1 MAEVERILFKLVEP
15 GPVQLPGD
23 AAALAQAAQG
33 PLTQVLETFGLPEPA
48 PLLDDLDHDEVQA
61 AVDEARAANP
71 DATVPNPLLAFV
83 VELAPDAPVGADRL
97 VDLLRG
103 LPLVDWAQVDGEVE
117 GMVTPL
123 NNPAFP
129 LQTYLQAAPIGIG
142 AESAWAT
149 AGGDGSGVTVGVVE
163 PNVFDTGHR
172 DLPAINVIAAPNPR
186 PTTGLVHATAV
197 LGVIAAVDNSTDCV
211 GVAPSCNVTFGS
223 GGGVNNLVTE
233 RQLIKLIHRVANRLR
248 AGDVLNLSMAYKLK
262 KGQGGDYPLDFR
274 RGERDATKLHTARGV
289 TVVQGAGN
297 GIPPA
302 GSQPCGA
309 INLDQAVPG
318 GLTPSNSDAIVVGGI
333 QSAGPL
339 GSYTRYACSTFGARV
354 DCCALAG
361 DVMTLTATV
370 TDPSGA
376 VIQTVDT
383 VGGTTVA
390 TAIISGAV
398 ASMQGIRKARG
409 KPPLRPADVKAILKD
424 PARTSDP
431 CPNQGVG
438 RMPDLTRIVPTL

>member
-1 MAEVERILFKLVEP
+1 MAEVEQVLFKLAEP
-15 GPVQLPGD
+15 EPVQVPGD
-23 AAALAQAAQG
+23 AAALAQAVEG
-33 PLTQVLETFGLPEPA
+33 PLTQVLETVGLSEPM

-71 DATVPNPLLAFV
+71 DATIPNPLLAFA
-83 VELAPDAPVGADRL
+83 VEVAPGAPLGADRL
-97 VDLLRG
+97 VDILRG
-103 LPLVDWAQVDGEVE
+103 LPLVDWARVDGEVE
-117 GMVTPL
+117 GMVTPI

-142 AESAWAT
+142 AESAWGT

-163 PNVFDTGHR
+163 PNVFDAGHR

-186 PTTGLVHATAV
+186 PTTGLAHATAV
-197 LGVIAAVDNSTDCV
+197 LGVISAVDNSTDCV
-211 GVAPSCNVTFGS
+211 GVAPSCNVAFGS
-223 GGGVNNLVTE
+223 GGGVNNLVNE

-248 AGDVLNLSMAYKLK
+248 AGDVLNLSIAYKLK
-262 KGQGGDYPLDFR
+262 KGQGGYYPLDFR
-274 RGERDATKLHTARGV
+274 SGVREATKLHTARGI

-302 GSQPCGA
+302 GPQPCAG
-309 INLDQAVPG
+309 INLDQAVPS
-318 GLTPSNSDAIVVGGI
+318 GLTPSNSDAIVVSGF

-361 DVMTLTATV
+361 DVLTLTATV
-370 TDPSGA
+370 TNPSG
-376 VIQTVDT
+376 TVVRSVET
-383 VGGTTVA
+383 VGGTSVA
-390 TAIISGAV
+390 TAIISGVV
-398 ASMQGIRKARG
+398 ASMQGIRRARG
-409 KPPLRPADVKAILKD
+409 KPPLRPADVKVILKD

-438 RMPDLTRIVPTL
+438 RMPDLATIVPTL